1 MEKELK
7 LALVRPEELERL
19 LEALPTPRAIL
30 AQANH
35 YLVCVEGRTARE
47 KVMVRL
53 RIEERGADRR
63 ACLTL
68 KRRVG
73 ATRGVFVSWELEEP
87 LPVEDALAVMEG
99 ERQLMELDHPATR
112 WLADELQVSA
122 LRHQGSLLNLRHVI
136 DLDGYVLEVDR
147 SAFPDGSCDVE
158 IEIETEDPEGARRAV
173 SALAQRAA
181 IELVEQSL
189 GKYTRYLRRGGQ
201 S

>member
-1 MEKELK
+1 M
-7 LALVRPEELERL
+7 
-19 LEALPTPRAIL
+19 
-30 AQANH
+30 
-35 YLVCVEGRTARE
+35 
-47 KVMVRL
+47 
-53 RIEERGADRR
+53 
-63 ACLTL
+63 
-68 KRRVG
+68 
-73 ATRGVFVSWELEEP
+73 
-87 LPVEDALAVMEG
+87 
-99 ERQLMELDHPATR
+99 
-112 WLADELQVSA
+112 
-122 LRHQGSLLNLRHVI
+122 I